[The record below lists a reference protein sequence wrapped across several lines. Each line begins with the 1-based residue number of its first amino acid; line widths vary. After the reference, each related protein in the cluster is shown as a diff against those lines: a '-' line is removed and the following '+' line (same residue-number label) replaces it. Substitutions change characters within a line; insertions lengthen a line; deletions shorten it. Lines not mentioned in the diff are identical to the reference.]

1 MNIEAVV
8 LAAGY
13 SSRADAFKLELDI
26 NGKTVIE
33 HCIESMIDLCSRIIV
48 VGGYQIEKII
58 EILRK
63 YPQIE
68 VVLNSRYAE
77 GMFTSVKEGIRHV
90 RGDRVFFTPGDYPLI
105 SPEVCKRLLTTDG
118 EIVIPVFG
126 GRKGHPV
133 LLSGHIAAELLME
146 DDRYNLRD
154 FIQRKGFQTLMVE
167 DEGILIDLD
176 TTDDY
181 KRIIE
186 RSRGGLL

>member
-1 MNIEAVV
+1 
-8 LAAGY
+8 
-13 SSRADAFKLELDI
+13 
-26 NGKTVIE
+26 
-33 HCIESMIDLCSRIIV
+33 
-48 VGGYQIEKII
+48 
-58 EILRK
+58 
-63 YPQIE
+63 
-68 VVLNSRYAE
+68 
-77 GMFTSVKEGIRHV
+77 
-90 RGDRVFFTPGDYPLI
+90 
-105 SPEVCKRLLTTDG
+105 LLTTDG